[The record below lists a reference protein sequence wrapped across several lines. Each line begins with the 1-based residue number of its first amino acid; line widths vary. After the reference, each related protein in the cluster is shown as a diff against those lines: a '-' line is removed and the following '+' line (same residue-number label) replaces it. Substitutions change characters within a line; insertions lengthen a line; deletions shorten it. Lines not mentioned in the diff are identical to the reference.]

1 MNRLTSG
8 IFEIFLVLL
17 TAASFNLVMTPPHA
31 AVPKDQLAK
40 QTLTDKTARQQA
52 LLQRVIFV
60 GGVSLL
66 HVATLV
72 ASFGST
78 EGHATHTIPNMF
90 IVATAICL
98 ACASLRFWAF
108 ATLGQ
113 FFDFQLTI
121 QADHKLITEGPYSY
135 VRHPSYTG
143 LFLMYIG
150 IVMELFSP
158 GHWLRDCGLQSEIG
172 RGVCCLWG
180 LQATVLLSGLWK
192 RLDMEDEILRR
203 RFGKDWYEWARRV
216 PSRLIPGIY

>member
-8 IFEIFLVLL
+8 IFEIFLVLV

-60 GGVSLL
+60 GSVSLL

-72 ASFGST
+72 ASFGSA

-98 ACASLRFWAF
+98 ACA
-108 ATLGQ
+108 
-113 FFDFQLTI
+113 
-121 QADHKLITEGPYSY
+121 
-135 VRHPSYTG
+135 
-143 LFLMYIG
+143 
-150 IVMELFSP
+150 
-158 GHWLRDCGLQSEIG
+158 
-172 RGVCCLWG
+172 
-180 LQATVLLSGLWK
+180 
-192 RLDMEDEILRR
+192 
-203 RFGKDWYEWARRV
+203 
-216 PSRLIPGIY
+216 IPGFH